1 MYKLTPRML
10 KEFKFNLRKYHD
22 LSNEG
27 RCMGIQQQELIV
39 NSIKADK
46 LARDNVLWPG
56 KGHDD
61 NSDIVITREE
71 IEHHFKIISGKETKE
86 HIKISGY
93 RLGRYDGNFN
103 LITQEINSGN
113 ADIICVTY
121 RKKDDNT
128 GFKHI
133 YQLCYLDIN
142 KLKGLTVDG
151 WQKKGNSYIQLNSHN
166 VEFSLHSSM
175 SWQLWWNIPKD
186 LFEKTSEIVITKD
199 SQL

>member
-10 KEFKFNLRKYHD
+10 KELKFNLRKYHD
-22 LSNEG
+22 LSNEE
-27 RCMGIQQQELIV
+27 RCVGLQQQELIV

-46 LARDNVLWPG
+46 LARDNVFWRG
-56 KGHDD
+56 KCHDD
-61 NSDIVITREE
+61 NPDIVITRTE
-71 IEHHFKIISGKETKE
+71 IEHPFKIRSGKEIKGR
-86 HIKISGY
+86 IKISGY

-103 LITQEINSGN
+103 LITQYLNSIDAN
-113 ADIICVTY
+113 IICVTY
-121 RKKDDNT
+121 RQKDGNA

-166 VEFSLHSSM
+166 VECSLHPSM
-175 SWQLWWNIPKD
+175 SWQFWWNIPKD

-199 SQL
+199 NQL